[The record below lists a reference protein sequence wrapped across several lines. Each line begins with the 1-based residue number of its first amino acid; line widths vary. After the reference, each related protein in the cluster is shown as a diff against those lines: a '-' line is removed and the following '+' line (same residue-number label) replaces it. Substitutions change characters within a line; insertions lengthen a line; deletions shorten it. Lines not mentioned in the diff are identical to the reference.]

1 MGGVVLM
8 EATSGGNTS
17 LGPLF
22 PELYDIVWSLVI
34 FIVIALVVTR
44 VGLPRIA
51 AMLDARSA
59 AIQGNIA
66 KAEAA
71 QREADEALER
81 YNAQLAEARVEAGRI
96 REQAREDGKR
106 IVAEARQQAQTEAD
120 RIVAQGTAQLEASR
134 LKAQSELRTEVGTL
148 ALSLASGVVGE
159 HLADERNATAYV
171 DRFLADL
178 ALEHGSTGATR
189 APLGA

>member
-1 MGGVVLM
+1 MGGVILM
-8 EATSGGNTS
+8 AAEPSGGQTS

-22 PELYDIVWSLVI
+22 PELYDVVWSLVI
-34 FIVIALVVTR
+34 FIVIAIVVWK
-44 VGLPRIA
+44 VGLPRMNA
-51 AMLDARSA
+51 LLDARSS

-96 REQAREDGKR
+96 REQARDDAKR
-106 IVAEARQQAQTEAD
+106 IVAEARQQAQSEAD
-120 RIVAQGTAQLEASR
+120 RIVAQGNTQVEASR
-134 LKAQSELRTEVGTL
+134 AKAQSELRQEVGSL
-148 ALSLASGVVGE
+148 ALDLASGVIGQ
-159 HLADERNATAYV
+159 HLAKDENATAYV

-178 ALEHGSTGATR
+178 ETERAGTGR
-189 APLGA
+189 